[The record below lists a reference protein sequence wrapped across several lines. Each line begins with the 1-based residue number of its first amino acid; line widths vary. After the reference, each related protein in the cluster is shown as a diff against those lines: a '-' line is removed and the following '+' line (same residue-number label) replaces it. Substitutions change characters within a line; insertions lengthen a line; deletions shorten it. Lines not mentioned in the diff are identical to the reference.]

1 MISDATK
8 AIGRREFLGAA
19 ASLASAALASNAR
32 DTHGSPISARVID
45 DHQHTHYSDNIY
57 WPPAPG
63 RSDADLVRHQRRM
76 GAAKTILLPAGSD
89 FMLGLPCG
97 GNDSVVEVAHRYP
110 GQFAYFCNEDPRL
123 PGARKTLEK
132 YLKLGAIGIGEQKF
146 PLDCDAPGMH
156 MVAEV
161 AQEYNVPVLLHFED
175 NDGSDQYANMHLE
188 RFHTILQKF
197 PKVIFI
203 AHAQTWWANIDAE
216 YQPGVMY
223 PKGRVTRGGISE
235 RLLADYPN
243 MYADI
248 SAGSGL
254 NALLRD
260 EDYAREFL
268 KRFQDRL
275 TFGSDCSDT
284 AGHGPACKGWQIIQA
299 IRRLAPEPA
308 VTEKILHGNTE
319 RIHKGKV
326 MSDK

>member
-1 MISDATK
+1 MTSDAK
-8 AIGRREFLGAA
+8 NAIGRREFLGAA
-19 ASLASAALASNAR
+19 ASLVSVGLAADATHTPGSEPSAL
-32 DTHGSPISARVID
+32 VID

-57 WPPAPG
+57 WPPNPG
-63 RSDADLVRHQRRM
+63 RSDEDLILHQRRM

-89 FMLGLPCG
+89 FVLGLPCG
-97 GNDSVVEVAHRYP
+97 GNDSVVEVARRYP

-123 PGARKTLEK
+123 PGAQETLEK
-132 YLKLGAIGIGEQKF
+132 YLKTGAIGIGEQKF

-161 AQEYNVPVLLHFED
+161 AREYDVPVLMHFED

-188 RFHTILQKF
+188 RFHTMLEKYPQ
-197 PKVIFI
+197 VTFI
-203 AHAQTWWANIDAE
+203 AHAQTWWANLDAK

-223 PKGRVTRGGISE
+223 PKGPVTSGGISE
-235 RLLADYPN
+235 RLMADYPN
-243 MYADI
+243 MFADI

-260 EDYAREFL
+260 EDYTREFL
-268 KRFQDRL
+268 KSFQNKL

-284 AGHGPACKGWQIIQA
+284 AGHGPACEGWQIIQA
-299 IRRLAPEPA
+299 IRRLAPAPA
-308 VTEKILHGNTE
+308 VAERILHGNTE

-326 MSDK
+326 TSDK